1 MLTERSDLSLVVFFF
16 FIENRFFFLK
26 QYILIAASAPPTL
39 PQIGFLIRTLTHS
52 STYKY
57 YYVFL
62 LSYNTIRKEETCNL
76 KVTQGGD
83 VVEVN
88 TDKC

>member
-1 MLTERSDLSLVVFFF
+1 MLTERSDLPLVFFSF
-16 FIENRFFFLK
+16 LLKIGFFFK
-26 QYILIAASAPPTL
+26 QYILIAASAPPTP
-39 PQIGFLIRTLTHS
+39 PQIGFLIRILTHS

-83 VVEVN
+83 VVEVS